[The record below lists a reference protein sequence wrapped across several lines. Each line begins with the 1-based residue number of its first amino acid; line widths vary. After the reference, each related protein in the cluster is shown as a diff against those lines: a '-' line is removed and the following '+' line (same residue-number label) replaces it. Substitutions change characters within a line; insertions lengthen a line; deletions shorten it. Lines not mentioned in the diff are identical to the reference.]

1 MTSAGAP
8 APQAR
13 EAAPMQSSTPP
24 IAPYHPPPS
33 YPPPATSATQ
43 ALDNR
48 SAVALVLAVLG
59 LVLGLP
65 LGVPGLVLGPI
76 AYFMGKSAVARI
88 DAGDRGLAHEVRD
101 GPEHQPG
108 DAQRQ
113 PEDQSEDRQHK
124 RDGGT
129 VVEGLC
135 RAGGRRRIRGR
146 RVVRRDWRRRGLHRG
161 RLSRLRRRGPR
172 GCHLSNALAITTR
185 WIWFVP
191 S

>member
-59 LVLGLP
+59 LVPGLP
-65 LGVPGLVLGPI
+65 LGPI

-88 DAGDRGLAHEVRD
+88 DASAGALEGRNFAMTAWILGIVATAAGAVVSLVWLVVILNSAS
-101 GPEHQPG
+101 GPT
-108 DAQRQ
+108 
-113 PEDQSEDRQHK
+113 S
-124 RDGGT
+124 
-129 VVEGLC
+129 
-135 RAGGRRRIRGR
+135 
-146 RVVRRDWRRRGLHRG
+146 
-161 RLSRLRRRGPR
+161 
-172 GCHLSNALAITTR
+172 
-185 WIWFVP
+185 
-191 S
+191 